1 MSKFDDEYRAGVV
14 VMLEA
19 EGYPDNPYAIGKVYD
34 YLRQKSPYPSKTSLK
49 NWFDGT
55 KAAPPSKKVDEKK
68 SDMLGSLNEWAWAL
82 MEHGKNPETVSEM
95 TGQQAATSFGIILD
109 KIRLLQGL
117 PTQIVAV
124 LPEFVSAMQQVG
136 EDPETILRRMIERA
150 KQKADASND
159 R

>member
-1 MSKFDDEYRAGVV
+1 MKFDDEYRASVV
-14 VMLEA
+14 VMLQA
-19 EGYPDNPYAIGKVYD
+19 EGYPTNPLALGKVHN
-34 YLRQKSPYPSKTSLK
+34 YLKQKAPYPTKQTIK

-55 KAAPPSKKVDEKK
+55 FNPPPSKKLDDKK
-68 SDMLGSLNEWAWAL
+68 GDMLGSMNEWAWVL

-124 LPEFVSAMQQVG
+124 LPEFVSTMQQVG
-136 EDPETILRRMIERA
+136 EDPEHILRRMIERA
-150 KQKADASND
+150 KQRIDNNGQ
-159 R
+159 